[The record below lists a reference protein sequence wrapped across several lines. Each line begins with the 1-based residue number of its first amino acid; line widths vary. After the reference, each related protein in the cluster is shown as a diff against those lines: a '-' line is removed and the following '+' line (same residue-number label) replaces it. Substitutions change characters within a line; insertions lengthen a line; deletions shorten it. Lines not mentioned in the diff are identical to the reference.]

1 MVKMTVQNII
11 CDVKGTKI
19 GHNNPIVIQTMC
31 NTHTADIE
39 ASVTQ
44 CRELSRAGSGMIRL
58 TTQGIREVEAL
69 KEIKKRL
76 SDEGIETPLVADV
89 HFSAD
94 VALAAAMVADKVR
107 INPGNFSKDPLL
119 AISKFEQLTD
129 ICASQGTAIR
139 IGLNHGSLG
148 KRITELYGDTPEGM
162 AEAAMEW
169 LRLCVKNHFFNVT
182 VSLKSSNTAVMV
194 NAYKILYRKMAE
206 ELNMLFPLH
215 LGVTEAGN
223 GISGRVKSAVGIG
236 ALLSQGIGD
245 TIRVS
250 LTEPPVNELPAA
262 AILAEMGNK
271 VRNTS
276 KSPDLEIDETNYSDP
291 FFNIVATNEEEFII
305 KAAYYAGPEL
315 LDHKIDDFSLSGII
329 VPAGTEAENGKKVP
343 GQFITEIKDEIL
355 QASRRKFTKPEYIAC
370 PSCGRTMYDIETVL
384 NEVKKRTSH
393 LAGIKIAVMGCIV
406 NGPGEM
412 ADADYGYVGEG
423 AGKVTLY
430 KGKMPVMTGIPQ
442 SEAIERLLALIES
455 DTTYNG

>member
-1 MVKMTVQNII
+1 
-11 CDVKGTKI
+11 
-19 GHNNPIVIQTMC
+19 
-31 NTHTADIE
+31 
-39 ASVTQ
+39 
-44 CRELSRAGSGMIRL
+44 
-58 TTQGIREVEAL
+58 
-69 KEIKKRL
+69 
-76 SDEGIETPLVADV
+76 
-89 HFSAD
+89 
-94 VALAAAMVADKVR
+94 
-107 INPGNFSKDPLL
+107 
-119 AISKFEQLTD
+119 
-129 ICASQGTAIR
+129 
-139 IGLNHGSLG
+139 
-148 KRITELYGDTPEGM
+148 
-162 AEAAMEW
+162 
-169 LRLCVKNHFFNVT
+169 
-182 VSLKSSNTAVMV
+182 
-194 NAYKILYRKMAE
+194 
-206 ELNMLFPLH
+206 
-215 LGVTEAGN
+215 
-223 GISGRVKSAVGIG
+223 
-236 ALLSQGIGD
+236 
-245 TIRVS
+245 
-250 LTEPPVNELPAA
+250 
-262 AILAEMGNK
+262 MGNK

-442 SEAIERLLALIES
+442 SEAIEGLLALIES